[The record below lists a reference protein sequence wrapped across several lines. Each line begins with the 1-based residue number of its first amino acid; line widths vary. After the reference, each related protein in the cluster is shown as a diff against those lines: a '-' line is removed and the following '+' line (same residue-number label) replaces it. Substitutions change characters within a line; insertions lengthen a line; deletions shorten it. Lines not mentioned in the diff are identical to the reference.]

1 MGRAGRAGRGG
12 AEVRLPLGAL
22 PLCRA
27 CQNDHGSST
36 LGFAATKTCL
46 LAARSPSAI
55 SSSTCLGFE
64 CSSQATVRIFLVDE
78 WATGRSGEAGGVG
91 ATGLGSGWATS
102 GVRSSSAIAMVDP
115 PPKTDLRF
123 FVWTVEEAL

>member
-1 MGRAGRAGRGG
+1 MGQGGEVEGGGGGREGAESGG
-12 AEVRLPLGAL
+12 LEVRLPLGAL

-36 LGFAATKTCL
+36 SGFAATKTCL
-46 LAARSPSAI
+46 LAAPLPSPSAT

-64 CSSQATVRIFLVDE
+64 CSSQAPERIFLVDE
-78 WATGRSGEAGGVG
+78 WATGLSGEAGGVG

-102 GVRSSSAIAMVDP
+102 GVQCV
-115 PPKTDLRF
+115 
-123 FVWTVEEAL
+123 